1 MSAANLPPGTLL
13 LASSKCPFCGSRL
26 DVRRE
31 TASSGVKGWR
41 GFCTGA
47 LGTGYGTGY
56 QQPVCAVGPSVFKPT
71 REGAISAICRRA

>member
-1 MSAANLPPGTLL
+1 MTGKHAPGTLL

-41 GFCTGA
+41 GYCTGA
-47 LGTGYGTGY
+47 VGYHLDGKHI
-56 QQPVCAVGPSVFKPT
+56 PKVCDIGPSVFKLT
-71 REGAISAICRRA
+71 KDEAISAICRRA